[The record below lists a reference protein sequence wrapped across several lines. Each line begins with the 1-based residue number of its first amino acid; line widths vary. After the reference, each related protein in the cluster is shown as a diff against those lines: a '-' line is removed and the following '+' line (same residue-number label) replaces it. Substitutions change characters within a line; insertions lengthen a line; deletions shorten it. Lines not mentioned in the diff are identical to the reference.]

1 MLNKRTIELV
11 LESAISCGGDFAEVF
26 IEEKT
31 ATGIV
36 MLGGKIE
43 NALSGKDFGIG
54 LRIFNGFNSIY
65 VYTSKIDENHLIK
78 MAENASRAL
87 NTKAMNHG
95 NIILNPQTYNSNHI
109 INIKPSDVAK
119 IQKVEL
125 MKKAHNIIK
134 NYDPLIS
141 QTMVRYQD
149 SKQNVLIAN
158 TEGKFIEDERIRTRM
173 AMQAVASKD
182 GEMQVGYYAPGAHK
196 GFEFYDEIDIE
207 KHANEAARIAK
218 TMIHAEECPSGKMP
232 VIIENEFG
240 GVIFH
245 EACGHSLEATSVAK
259 GVSVFSNKI
268 GEQIAASCVSAI
280 DDGTIKNAW
289 GSQNIDDE
297 GNFCKKNVLI
307 KDGILQGYL
316 VDKLNGRRMN
326 MEATGSSRRQSY
338 KYAPT
343 SRMTNTFIAPGK
355 DKVED
360 MISETSNGIY
370 AKYMGGGSVNPATG
384 DFNFAVMEG
393 YLIKNGK
400 ITKPV
405 RGATL
410 IGSGGQVL
418 KDIDRVGNNLEHG
431 QGMCGSI
438 SGSIPVNVGQP
449 TIRVKE
455 ITVGGRKGE

>member
-393 YLIKNGK
+393 YLIENGK